1 MKPSPRPILRV
12 RPAPAPSLH
21 ASFCI
26 NPKADLSAFP
36 RSLRLALRKEYFHPH
51 ATVEPETL
59 AYSTLDVDTAMH
71 KGLLPPD
78 DSFCVNTVDPD
89 MDTDGSAEFNDSCG
103 DEDLYGLTIVEPGEG
118 NIRRW
123 LSGYDVL

>member
-1 MKPSPRPILRV
+1 MKPSPRPILR
-12 RPAPAPSLH
+12 

-26 NPKADLSAFP
+26 DPRTDLSAFP
-36 RSLRLALRKEYFHPH
+36 RSLRLALRKECFHPH
-51 ATVEPETL
+51 NPLPEPETL

-89 MDTDGSAEFNDSCG
+89 MDIDGSAEFNDSCG

-123 LSGYDVL
+123 LRGYDVL